1 MSRIEELYRRYLDGS
16 ISDLEKQELSK
27 LLDNA
32 DETELAELADI
43 FIGKDAPHD
52 LRHLQFDADRILEKI
67 KLKIVAPET
76 ETKIQPLWR
85 YWLHV
90 AAIAAIL
97 ALSFFLYRYGHK
109 EMEPP
114 KEYAATELKDLA
126 PGGKRATLTL
136 ADGRTIQ
143 LDNANAG
150 KLAIVEGTT
159 ISKTADGQLTYVMS
173 NDSEKTELQSSTNTI
188 SIPRGGEY
196 QLILPDGTRVWL
208 NAQTTIKYPTRF
220 NGAERRVSVNGEAYF
235 EVTKDA
241 EHPFIV
247 ETDKQEIKV
256 LGTHFNVN
264 TYNTGKTVTTLAE
277 GSVKVSSSEGS
288 KFLKPGQQSILFDG
302 SLEVENADMESAL
315 AWKNGLLF
323 FRDAP
328 LQTVLAEVSRWYDVD
343 VQYNGKPTQELFTGS
358 VSRASNLS
366 AMLRILQLTGVK
378 TKLVAEGNSRKLII
392 EQ

>member
-1 MSRIEELYRRYLDGS
+1 MDRIKELYTKYKQHTISVIEKEELFRLLKTSDHEELEKLANNYLEQETPADLSYLDADAAKIMKRIKQRIETEPATV
-16 ISDLEKQELSK
+16 KPK
-27 LLDNA
+27 LG
-32 DETELAELADI
+32 I
-43 FIGKDAPHD
+43 Y
-52 LRHLQFDADRILEKI
+52 I
-67 KLKIVAPET
+67 KTIVAA
-76 ETKIQPLWR
+76 
-85 YWLHV
+85 
-90 AAIAAIL
+90 AAIAGC
-97 ALSFFLYRYGHK
+97 LYFVYKYNSKDIINTSDEHVQV
-109 EMEPP
+109 
-114 KEYAATELKDLA
+114 LNDLA

-136 ADGRTIQ
+136 ADGRTIA
-143 LDNANAG
+143 LDNANTGQLATVAG
-150 KLAIVEGTT
+150 TV
-159 ISKTADGQLTYVMS
+159 ISKTSDGELIYQDQTPGSDVVQS
-173 NDSEKTELQSSTNTI
+173 NI
-188 SIPRGGEY
+188 VSIPRGGEY
-196 QLILPDGTRVWL
+196 QLQLPDGTKVWL
-208 NAQTTIKYPTRF
+208 NAATKIEYPTRF
-220 NGAERRVSVNGEAYF
+220 NAAERRVKVTGEAYF

-288 KFLKPGQQSILFDG
+288 KLLKPGQQSILFNG
-302 SLEVENADMESAL
+302 SLEVESADMESAL